1 MFKMRPLF
9 FSVLVILALIPL
21 VPDILSDP
29 PNQPLGDFVI
39 PTWVK
44 STAGWWSDDKI
55 PDSSFI
61 ETIEFLIKDEMII
74 VEIPDLDSEVANEI
88 PLWVKNTAGWW
99 SEDKIHDITF
109 VSAIKYLMSQGIIHV
124 EGCL

>member
-1 MFKMRPLF
+1 MRTLF

-88 PLWVKNTAGWW
+88 P
-99 SEDKIHDITF
+99 
-109 VSAIKYLMSQGIIHV
+109 M
-124 EGCL
+124 